1 LLLNKLPEENTMTRK
16 LSLYFIVLALAIC
29 EGPAFAGE
37 AAAPAVAQTQAAPA
51 QIGCASALDLA
62 AALSGPAQLC
72 PAAAPETAPE
82 LKARPPF
89 LRTCVCS
96 CGAPCQTDAD
106 CDGGRCGPG
115 ITCC

>member
-1 LLLNKLPEENTMTRK
+1 MKTK
-16 LSLYFIVLALAIC
+16 LSLSLIVLALAIC
-29 EGPAFAGE
+29 AGPAFAGE
-37 AAAPAVAQTQAAPA
+37 ATAPAVAQTQAAPA
-51 QIGCASALDLA
+51 QTGCAPALDLV

-72 PAAAPETAPE
+72 PATAPANATPE

-96 CGAPCQTDAD
+96 CGQPCQTDAD